1 MPKEKSK
8 KARNELSLKQKNQIL
23 EEYERSNGSL
33 GVRRLAEKYSCGKTQ
48 VSNIIRNKDKLR
60 EQYEAGLP
68 ELKTRNRT
76 SQYADLNDAVWEWF
90 KKNTVRRIPNFA
102 TKVADKLGYADFKA
116 SSGSLTRFKERH
128 NLSQHKVCGESADV
142 PIGEREAQF

>member
-1 MPKEKSK
+1 MFITSTCLK
-8 KARNELSLKQKNQIL
+8 KNLKKQGMSSPLKQKNQIL

-48 VSNIIRNKDKLR
+48 VSNIIRNKDKLL
-60 EQYEAGLP
+60 EQYEGGLP
-68 ELKTRNRT
+68 ELKKRNRT

-90 KKNTVRRIPNFA
+90 KKNTERRIPIDGPLIQQFA

-116 SSGSLTRFKERH
+116 SSGWLTRFKE
-128 NLSQHKVCGESADV
+128 
-142 PIGEREAQF
+142 